1 MYLCHPQSGKICSH
15 RALDKKGKKGTN
27 LNLYKKNKMDKA
39 KIIQPL
45 DEQNIKKQEKSL
57 LREIHSVE
65 GSLAD
70 RVTGFSGSIYFVYF
84 HIIWFS
90 LWIVVNQGL
99 LEPLIPVFDPFPYG
113 LLTMLVSLEAIF
125 LSTFILIAQ
134 NRQEL
139 VEEYRELEE
148 EKEDQEQEEEVEDIQ
163 KDLDQ
168 IKAAIKLIS
177 DKVIQMEKHNNP
189 ANKPR
194 TDK

>member
-1 MYLCHPQSGKICSH
+1 
-15 RALDKKGKKGTN
+15 
-27 LNLYKKNKMDKA
+27 MDKA

-45 DEQNIKKQEKSL
+45 DEKSIKKQEKSL

-70 RVTGFSGSIYFVYF
+70 WVTGFSGSIYFVYF

-99 LEPLIPVFDPFPYG
+99 LEPFIPAFDPFPYG

-148 EKEDQEQEEEVEDIQ
+148 EKEEQEQEEEVEDIQ

-168 IKAAIKLIS
+168 IKDAIKLIS

-189 ANKPR
+189 SNKPQKP
-194 TDK
+194 TK

>member
-1 MYLCHPQSGKICSH
+1 MS
-15 RALDKKGKKGTN
+15 
-27 LNLYKKNKMDKA
+27 
-39 KIIQPL
+39 PL
-45 DEQNIKKQEKSL
+45 DPKKEAQLKQEERSL
-57 LREIHSVE
+57 RRQIHSVE
-65 GSLAD
+65 GRLAD
-70 RVTGFSGSIYFVYF
+70 TITGFSGSIYFVYF
-84 HIIWFS
+84 HIIWFT

-99 LEPLIPVFDPFPYG
+99 FEPYIPAFDPFPYG

-148 EKEDQEQEEEVEDIQ
+148 EKEEQEQEEEVEDIQ

-177 DKVIQMEKHNNP
+177 EKVGSVEKTRHTPHKNE
-189 ANKPR
+189 K
-194 TDK
+194 

>member
-1 MYLCHPQSGKICSH
+1 MRTVWGFCVF
-15 RALDKKGKKGTN
+15 KKEEFI
-27 LNLYKKNKMDKA
+27 MS
-39 KIIQPL
+39 PL
-45 DEQNIKKQEKSL
+45 DPKKEAQLRNEERSL
-57 LREIHSVE
+57 KRQIHSAE
-65 GSLAD
+65 GRLAD
-70 RVTGFSGSIYFVYF
+70 TITGFSGSIYFVYF
-84 HIIWFS
+84 HVIWFS

-99 LEPLIPVFDPFPYG
+99 LEPYIPAFDPFPYG

-163 KDLDQ
+163 RDLDQ

-177 DKVIQMEKHNNP
+177 DKVGSMEKLHKDAPKNG
-189 ANKPR
+189 K
-194 TDK
+194 